1 MDERE
6 GGDPATDYPVT
17 TEVSERVRSILAEAE
32 AAATAIRREAEEQS
46 RSSVRAARDEAS
58 RILAEARRQ
67 ADDLVEERVRRISEL
82 SGSLAAGAESLVG
95 RFDQAQNVQRQFDEL
110 VEALGEASG
119 ALLDEVAG
127 EPAST
132 EPEAAAERR
141 FARPPAPVAEP
152 AAAPAAAPEHAP
164 APPAPAPNGGS
175 TPRPSNGH
183 GQNGGDEYLAA
194 RLVAFQMALAGGSR
208 GEVDG
213 HLRRAFELDPPD
225 WLLDDVF
232 GAGSASDARV
242 SWAEPAGRPAGA

>member
-58 RILAEARRQ
+58 RILADARRQ

-95 RFDQAQNVQRQFDEL
+95 RFDHAQNVQRQFDEL

-119 ALLDEVAG
+119 ALLDEVAD
-127 EPAST
+127 EPASS
-132 EPEAAAERR
+132 EPAAAAERR
-141 FARPPAPVAEP
+141 FARAPAPVAEP
-152 AAAPAAAPEHAP
+152 AAAPEHAP
-164 APPAPAPNGGS
+164 ARPAPAANGSS